1 MGTEIFKFDA
11 SWAEKL
17 TKTRVSFLM
26 TPTVLLINTRRSP
39 QDGTEAAWAGLW
51 LLPPTFVA
59 TICWHK
65 QHWRWCRPL
74 VTRISYTHTTQQHHN
89 NNTTT
94 SRRNKHSIRQDIFV
108 FRPFFESNNRKN
120 IFVVIFNLFHSSC
133 LVESM
138 KVQRLLLKIWVWSVV
153 GLFYDHFWEGNL
165 CKLKIL
171 TCCTTNWILSG
182 LFFGIIIC
190 IMYWSNSFLFKASG
204 KPKSFSNFHNFLLQ
218 TFIYIKN

>member
-1 MGTEIFKFDA
+1 MLGVFWNRQDLLLMMGTEIFKFDA
-11 SWAEKL
+11 SWAEKM

-133 LVESM
+133 LVESATLTS
-138 KVQRLLLKIWVWSVV
+138 K
-153 GLFYDHFWEGNL
+153 NL
-165 CKLKIL
+165 SLVSGRFIL
-171 TCCTTNWILSG
+171 R
-182 LFFGIIIC
+182 
-190 IMYWSNSFLFKASG
+190 SFLRRQFMQIED
-204 KPKSFSNFHNFLLQ
+204 FDLLYNKLDFVWVIFRYNYMYYVLIK
-218 TFIYIKN
+218 FILI

>member
-1 MGTEIFKFDA
+1 
-11 SWAEKL
+11 
-17 TKTRVSFLM
+17 M

-39 QDGTEAAWAGLW
+39 QDGTEAAWARLW

-133 LVESM
+133 LVESAM
-138 KVQRLLLKIWVWSVV
+138 LTSK
-153 GLFYDHFWEGNL
+153 NL
-165 CKLKIL
+165 SLVSGWFIL
-171 TCCTTNWILSG
+171 R
-182 LFFGIIIC
+182 
-190 IMYWSNSFLFKASG
+190 SFLRRQFMQIED
-204 KPKSFSNFHNFLLQ
+204 FDLLYNKLDFVWVIFRYNYMYYVLIK
-218 TFIYIKN
+218 FILI